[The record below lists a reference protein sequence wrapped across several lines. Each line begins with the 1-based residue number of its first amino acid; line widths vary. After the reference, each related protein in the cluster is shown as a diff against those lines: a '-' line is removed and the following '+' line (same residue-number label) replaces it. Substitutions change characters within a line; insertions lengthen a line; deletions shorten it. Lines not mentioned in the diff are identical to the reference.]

1 MRGWLKKA
9 ARAAGHCLTGAALG
23 GMAWFVVWAWRG
35 GLLTDP
41 DAMAAFVEGFGAAA
55 PLLFMLVQVAQIL
68 LAFVPGG
75 AACTVGVLLFGPW
88 LGFLYNFVGTFL
100 GSLLNFCLAR
110 RFGMQFVRSFGGEG
124 PLARHLHRLEEKD
137 RFAKWFFIAIL
148 LPFFPDDFLCMLAG
162 LTNMSLRRFCAII
175 LLGKPA
181 SIALYSIGLAQL
193 LQLAVRRLPF

>member
-1 MRGWLKKA
+1 MRGWLKQA
-9 ARAAGHCLTGAALG
+9 AKVAGHCVTGVAIG
-23 GMAWFVVWAWRG
+23 GMAWFVVWAWRS
-35 GLLTDP
+35 GLLTDQT
-41 DAMAAFVEGFGAAA
+41 AMAAFVEGFGAAA

-88 LGFLYNFVGTFL
+88 LGFLYNYLGTL
-100 GSLLNFCLAR
+100 AGSLLNFCLAR
-110 RFGMQFVRSFGGEG
+110 RFGMRFVRAFGGEQL
-124 PLARHLHRLEEKD
+124 LAKHLRRLEEKD
-137 RFAKWFFIAIL
+137 RFAKWFFWAIL

-162 LTNMSLRRFCAII
+162 LTSMSLRRFCVIL

-193 LQLAVRRLPF
+193 LQLAVQRLPF